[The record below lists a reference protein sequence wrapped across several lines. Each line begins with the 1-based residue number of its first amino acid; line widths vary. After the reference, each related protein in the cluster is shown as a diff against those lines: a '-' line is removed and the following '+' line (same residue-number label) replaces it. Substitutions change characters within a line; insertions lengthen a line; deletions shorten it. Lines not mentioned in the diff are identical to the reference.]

1 MWLSLCLYIIISIT
15 IIVIAHY
22 LLNFLKE
29 NLTVTKHR
37 DVFHSQIE
45 KYKNII
51 EEMENTKIEN
61 GNESEYVRPV
71 DNEENELLSFANQ
84 CLQE

>member
-15 IIVIAHY
+15 IIIIAHY
-22 LLNFLKE
+22 LLNFLRDS
-29 NLTVTKHR
+29 LTVTKHR
-37 DVFHSQIE
+37 DIYHSQIE

-51 EEMENTKIEN
+51 GEMENIKIV
-61 GNESEYVRPV
+61 NETEYTTSIDV
-71 DNEENELLSFANQ
+71 DEDELLTFANQ